1 MAHMAQ
7 AYQHAAGLPPAEVV
21 DVAEQLGIDFAVA
34 PFSVEELK
42 LGIEVELE
50 QERLVT
56 AAAPA
61 TGAAANLTEAG
72 LHAIAHLQE
81 RHDFYTV
88 LTTAHAPGDPP
99 PPWYEH
105 ADIGTD

>member
-1 MAHMAQ
+1 
-7 AYQHAAGLPPAEVV
+7 LPPAEVV

-50 QERLVT
+50 HERLV
-56 AAAPA
+56 AAAVPA
-61 TGAAANLTEAG
+61 ASATTGLTEAS
-72 LHAIAHLQE
+72 LHAIAHLQQ
-81 RHDFYTV
+81 RHDFYTL
-88 LTTAHAPGDPP
+88 LTRAHAPGDPP
-99 PPWYEH
+99 PPLYEH